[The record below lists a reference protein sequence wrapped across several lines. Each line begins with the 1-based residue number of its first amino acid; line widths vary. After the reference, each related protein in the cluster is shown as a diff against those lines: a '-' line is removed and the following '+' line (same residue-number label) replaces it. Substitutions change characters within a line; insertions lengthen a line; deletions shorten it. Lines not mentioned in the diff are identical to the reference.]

1 MLLLGESGKQATCY
15 HLEKTFRLKRDAWHK
30 NPEAF
35 AEAVEQMFGSGSQL
49 LLKAVVKE
57 LYTNLG
63 LKFQESNQFSF
74 VHLVRQA
81 QRYSGGGGKNLIER
95 RKCRG
100 KRERRVGNIRRG
112 ERGRKAGDKR
122 GRGEGEAACSSYEDF
137 R

>member
-1 MLLLGESGKQATCY
+1 MSCSVPDPLDPPFKETFNSAVERAMLLLGESGKQATCY

-57 LYTNLG
+57 LYTTLG

-81 QRYSGGGGKNLIER
+81 QRYSGGGGEEFN
-95 RKCRG
+95 
-100 KRERRVGNIRRG
+100 
-112 ERGRKAGDKR
+112 
-122 GRGEGEAACSSYEDF
+122 
-137 R
+137 